1 MIARLEMEDSF
12 STRSCLLEQE
22 MEDSFSTRS
31 CLLEQ
36 EMEDSFSTRSC
47 LLEQEMEDSFS
58 TRSCLLEQRSKVKG
72 CSNQCGTLLI
82 LSSMT
87 LAGKTLACV
96 YPAQT
101 VYTSTVENGIASNLM
116 VQ

>member
-1 MIARLEMEDSF
+1 MITRLEMEDSF

-58 TRSCLLEQRSKVKG
+58 TRSCLLEQRSKAVVT
-72 CSNQCGTLLI
+72 NVAHFLNLVI
-82 LSSMT
+82 YRVV
-87 LAGKTLACV
+87 GKTLACV

-101 VYTSTVENGIASNLM
+101 VYTSAVENGIASNLM

>member
-1 MIARLEMEDSF
+1 
-12 STRSCLLEQE
+12 

-72 CSNQCGTLLI
+72 CSNQCGTLTI
-82 LSSMT
+82 LEYIVGT
-87 LAGKTLACV
+87 CV

-101 VYTSTVENGIASNLM
+101 AYTSAVENGIASN
-116 VQ
+116 Q

>member
-1 MIARLEMEDSF
+1 MIARPEMENSF

-58 TRSCLLEQRSKVKG
+58 TRSCLLEQEMEDSFSTRTKVKHT
-72 CSNQCGTLLI
+72 SYLVI
-82 LSSMT
+82 YRVV
-87 LAGKTLACV
+87 GKTLACV

-101 VYTSTVENGIASNLM
+101 VYTSAVENSIASN
-116 VQ
+116 Q

>member
-1 MIARLEMEDSF
+1 MIARL
-12 STRSCLLEQE
+12 
-22 MEDSFSTRS
+22 
-31 CLLEQ
+31 
-36 EMEDSFSTRSC
+36 
-47 LLEQEMEDSFS
+47 EMEDSFS

-72 CSNQCGTLLI
+72 QSNQCGTLLI

-96 YPAQT
+96 YPVN
-101 VYTSTVENGIASNLM
+101 VYTSAVENGIASNLM

>member
-1 MIARLEMEDSF
+1 MIARL
-12 STRSCLLEQE
+12 
-22 MEDSFSTRS
+22 
-31 CLLEQ
+31 
-36 EMEDSFSTRSC
+36 
-47 LLEQEMEDSFS
+47 EMEDSFS

-72 CSNQCGTLLI
+72 QSNQCGTLLI

-96 YPAQT
+96 YPVQN
-101 VYTSTVENGIASNLM
+101 VYTSAVENGIASNLM